1 MVLPASRLEKIH
13 QFIARRWLPF
23 GFLVLLTGLFW
34 VMERSQYSKSFY
46 LLTVLPTLIATILRP
61 TTLRQLLREPVI
73 LAFLALSAWVLLS
86 LMWTTSEDSPG
97 SLAKRPLYV
106 FMLFLS
112 CAVMATHDE
121 RLLPAT
127 LRIAA
132 IIAAIAAVA
141 CLVQFYLHPPAG
153 KRLIGTG
160 GLLNPLLTSH
170 LLGFFCAYWLAA
182 WASHQERKH
191 WIPVLALIPLAAATL
206 ATGSR
211 TPLMALAT
219 CVIWLALLTN
229 GRRRLSAVVL
239 LGAAGACLAI
249 LSPESILQ
257 RGLSYRPQIWQAAL
271 EQANGYFWLGHG
283 YGSEFQFRIAEI
295 PGVWSDPHNVE
306 IAVLLEL
313 GLVGL
318 TLWVLMYGLAIW
330 RSLCT
335 REQPGTKISSCLVI
349 YGLAAG
355 MAEGSNF
362 LSRPNENWF
371 LIWIPL
377 AILIGLSLQQRSRA
391 SA

>member
-1 MVLPASRLEKIH
+1 MVLPASRLERVH
-13 QFIARRWLPF
+13 RFIACRWLPF

-46 LLTVLPTLIATILRP
+46 LLTVLPALIAAILRP
-61 TTLRQLLREPVI
+61 AVLRQLLREPVV

-86 LMWTTSEDSPG
+86 LIWTASDDSPG

-112 CAVMATHDE
+112 CAVMASQDT
-121 RLLPAT
+121 RLLPTA

-132 IIAAIAAVA
+132 IVASVAAVA
-141 CLVQFYLHPPAG
+141 CLVQFYLQPPAW

-170 LLGFFCAYWLAA
+170 LLGFFCAYWMAA
-182 WASHQERKH
+182 WVTHQERKH
-191 WIPVLALIPLAAATL
+191 WLPFLALIPLAAATL

-211 TPLMALAT
+211 TPLMALVA
-219 CVIWLALLTN
+219 CMAWLALLTN
-229 GRRRLSAVVL
+229 GRRTVIAVAL
-239 LGAAGACLAI
+239 LGVAGVGLTI
-249 LSPESILQ
+249 LLPESILQ

-271 EQANGYFWLGHG
+271 EQANGFYWLGHG

-295 PGVWSDPHNVE
+295 PRVWSDPHNVQ

-318 TLWVLMYGLAIW
+318 ALWVLMYGLTLW
-330 RSLCT
+330 RSLSL
-335 REQPGTKISSCLVI
+335 REQPGVKVSSCLVI

-355 MAEGSNF
+355 MTEGSNF

-377 AILIGLSLQQRSRA
+377 AILIGLSLQQRSRG

>member
-132 IIAAIAAVA
+132 IIAAIAAVVA
-141 CLVQFYLHPPAG
+141 NRQL
-153 KRLIGTG
+153 RL
-160 GLLNPLLTSH
+160 
-170 LLGFFCAYWLAA
+170 
-182 WASHQERKH
+182 
-191 WIPVLALIPLAAATL
+191 
-206 ATGSR
+206 
-211 TPLMALAT
+211 
-219 CVIWLALLTN
+219 
-229 GRRRLSAVVL
+229 
-239 LGAAGACLAI
+239 
-249 LSPESILQ
+249 
-257 RGLSYRPQIWQAAL
+257 
-271 EQANGYFWLGHG
+271 
-283 YGSEFQFRIAEI
+283 
-295 PGVWSDPHNVE
+295 
-306 IAVLLEL
+306 
-313 GLVGL
+313 
-318 TLWVLMYGLAIW
+318 
-330 RSLCT
+330 
-335 REQPGTKISSCLVI
+335 
-349 YGLAAG
+349 
-355 MAEGSNF
+355 
-362 LSRPNENWF
+362 
-371 LIWIPL
+371 
-377 AILIGLSLQQRSRA
+377 
-391 SA
+391 